1 VATSDNSCG
10 SKSARKFFGFHSE
23 NTSHRAVFIMSRLA
37 DPDFVANRNKPG
49 GADQPPELIDWLI
62 LSSR

>member
-1 VATSDNSCG
+1 MYLDVYVG
-10 SKSARKFFGFHSE
+10 
-23 NTSHRAVFIMSRLA
+23 RLD